1 MEKFRTALNKAL
13 ELLAGLSMAVMVILT
28 TYQVI
33 VRYIFNSPST
43 WSEELVGYLFG
54 WSTMLGATIV
64 SGERGH
70 MNIPILVDRMNPGMR
85 KAFHI
90 LWEVV
95 AFLFSAT
102 ILVFGG
108 FQVSKLAMGQQ
119 TSSLGVA
126 VGVFYWVMPV
136 CGVIILIYSV
146 LNIIGIANGSISL
159 DTPEDADFAKVE
171 AEMAAE
177 ADKDNKED

>member
-1 MEKFRTALNKAL
+1 MEKLRTTLDRVL
-13 ELLAGLSMAVMVILT
+13 ELLAGLSMAVMVLLT

-33 VRYIFNSPST
+33 VRYIFSAPST
-43 WSEELVGYLFG
+43 WSEELVGYIFG
-54 WSTMLGATIV
+54 WSTLFGATIV

-70 MNIPILVDRMNPGMR
+70 MNIPVLVDRMSPPLR

-95 AFLFSAT
+95 AFVFSAS

-136 CGVIILIYSV
+136 CGVVILLYSA
-146 LNIIGIANGSISL
+146 LNIVGIVQGTIAL
-159 DTPEDADFAKVE
+159 DTSDEVSEAVAK
-171 AEMAAE
+171 AE
-177 ADKDNKED
+177 ADQTAEKEG